1 MARKGP
7 PRVFVAMMRKLQ
19 ISPKRNYQ
27 MKSLLAHFPIPR
39 FPQKEISIR
48 LISEYEER
56 PHMQD
61 PADRTS
67 RPTAPEMDTISNW
80 SEKV

>member
-27 MKSLLAHFPIPR
+27 MKSLLVHFPIPR

-48 LISEYEER
+48 IISEYEER
-56 PHMQD
+56 PPHAG
-61 PADRTS
+61 PS
-67 RPTAPEMDTISNW
+67 R
-80 SEKV
+80 